1 MKHFS
6 ISHAYYPIKKYD
18 ILNLNG
24 YGKIEFIIK
33 IFKVIIKLN
42 YNRFGKMCTRGFIVL
57 AIWLVCLKMLFMFLF
72 LVYGCKVIL
81 QVEQINDTI
90 IKIQNCIYKN
100 FLSPFL

>member
-6 ISHAYYPIKKYD
+6 ISHAHYPIKKYD
-18 ILNLNG
+18 NLNLNG

-57 AIWLVCLKMLFMFLF
+57 ASLFKNAFYVFIFSIWMQSHFT
-72 LVYGCKVIL
+72 GRT
-81 QVEQINDTI
+81 D
-90 IKIQNCIYKN
+90 
-100 FLSPFL
+100 